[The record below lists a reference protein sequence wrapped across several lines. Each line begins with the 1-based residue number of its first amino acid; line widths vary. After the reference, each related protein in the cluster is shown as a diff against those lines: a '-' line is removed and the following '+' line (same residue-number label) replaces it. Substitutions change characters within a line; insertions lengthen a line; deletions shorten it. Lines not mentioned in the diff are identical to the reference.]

1 MSAFESLR
9 PLLRLLLPPPLLLLP
24 PPSSLL
30 LLLLPQLL
38 WATKC
43 FDMRLP
49 ASHSDCRLCVRPFI
63 TGLDDWSKTTQ
74 ADNSSHSYP
83 YVLWRAVIDQTNK
96 TVWAPTHLWKMYA
109 ALAEIDGDRFVV
121 RSSHAAVQVLGFAHA
136 SERSNGKSEVMWH
149 VVFNNVDMGMESNKT
164 VKLVW
169 PIAGGADVR
178 SVQNTRLF
186 WSGPRKGGAPAVE
199 KRDLPPGVLPQ
210 QVGLGPGE
218 LSILTVTIAS
228 AGLPATTAVDE
239 RTYYSDRILQP
250 MASSRATARPYEFQ
264 NDFHTGGSDAV
275 GEAPTVQL
283 LKIRVSFGGGSTSE
297 ADAQSRFAAVAAG
310 MHITVGTQPCE
321 IDPARQ
327 IAGQLHIG
335 NDFSFLSAIEV
346 DVPDAVLFWYARQSL
361 MVTVW
366 SDAAQNDS
374 VVSSVVVVG
383 ETPVLVAL
391 GTSSDLQSSPRT
403 LKNDDETIRN
413 SEAPV
418 LQLLQTLHRC
428 MQEIPVGQDSMR
440 EQASAAVAALFL
452 NVSSVDRQSRHFLAA
467 SLASFRGNG
476 TLTQDDLSKA
486 ATVPQLELAGVAEL
500 LRSAVSECK
509 CVCNGTL
516 KRPTALS
523 PRVGQLRLNH
533 ATGFLHDE
541 QDVPRMLYG
550 YSQAPPLDKS
560 TVALSQ
566 PLAQTFADVY
576 FTPSRVLDSEQC
588 CGTNAKAIAE
598 IVQQLDGAYEAGG
611 YANIFLGNGNANGDK
626 VQHAFPAWAEAL
638 FPNISTGAGKT
649 HFYSY
654 DIDHPGTRKLLG
666 IVVRAVVAA
675 VAGHPGSLGWSLAN
689 EPGFSSS
696 NSEYTFRNFSR
707 FLSGRYSGNVSALA
721 EAWVVPGGLSSFQDR
736 VIFQGMSNSGAGGK
750 RMFSTRQLLD
760 WEAFNN
766 QRVTAFYAWLCG
778 EINGNYH
785 KAQSPPVSCFAK
797 TSNSASGVHPATKA
811 FGPTANQPHGDAGID
826 RAALLKTFTIQ
837 ACDTRML
844 PTSEP
849 HYSVAKLPSNLYA
862 IDWLGTAASYDF
874 MRANQSQL
882 LMESEWHSVSTVNY
896 RQDPATISSKHIRA
910 GLWIGHVHGMTVNTI
925 WVWGRDGWSGQP
937 KGVDGFWGSLALQ
950 PQAFDAF
957 ARGSV
962 EINAIS
968 VHMEAWA
975 SQTPQIYVFYSA
987 ESLGFDRESLEDS
1000 LACYSLLHSLGVPV
1014 GWSTTIAPGKPMV
1027 IAGAK
1032 YVSSTVAHE
1041 LQWAV
1046 TQSSPL
1052 FMVANPATAFQL
1064 TEQGLPSDADVVHWA
1079 TTIPRL
1085 NMPMADAA
1093 TFHELDA
1100 ILSRYIYRPVR
1111 CTDGSG
1117 HRMANAAG
1125 TPTLFGVMCRHAP
1138 STRSLVVLNLLNTT
1152 VTLNVEV
1159 GHAQLPK
1166 ASEILTG
1173 RIVSFPLQLPP
1184 LEPMVFTV
1192 GPNNLQ

>member
-1 MSAFESLR
+1 MSAIETLR
-9 PLLRLLLPPPLLLLP
+9 PLLRLLLPPPLLQPP
-24 PPSSLL
+24 PPSP
-30 LLLLPQLL
+30 LLPLQLQLL
-38 WATKC
+38 WSTKC
-43 FDMRLP
+43 FNMCLR
-49 ASHSDCRLCVRPFI
+49 ASHSHCCLCGRPFI

-74 ADNSSHSYP
+74 VDNSSHSYP

-96 TVWAPTHLWKMYA
+96 TVWAPTHLWKLYA

-121 RSSHAAVQVLGFAHA
+121 RSSHAAVQALGFTHA
-136 SERSNGKSEVMWH
+136 SERSKSEVTWH
-149 VVFNNVDMGMESNKT
+149 VVFNNVDMGMEGNKT
-164 VKLVW
+164 VNLVW

-178 SVQNTRLF
+178 SVLTTRLF

-210 QVGLGPGE
+210 QVALGPGE

-250 MASSRATARPYEFQ
+250 MAASRATAHPYEFQ
-264 NDFHTGGSDAV
+264 NSFRTGASDTL
-275 GEAPTVQL
+275 GETPTVQPV
-283 LKIRVSFGGGSTSE
+283 KIRVSFGGGSTSE
-297 ADAQSRFAAVAAG
+297 ADAQSRFEAVAAG
-310 MHITVGTQPCE
+310 MHIIVGTQPCE

-346 DVPDAVLFWYARQSL
+346 DVPDAVLLWYARQSL

-383 ETPVLVAL
+383 ETPVAV
-391 GTSSDLQSSPRT
+391 GSSSDLHSSPPT
-403 LKNDDETIRN
+403 LKNDDEETIRN

-418 LQLLQTLHRC
+418 LQLLQTLQRC
-428 MQEIPVGQDSMR
+428 MKEIPEGQDSMR

-452 NVSSVDRQSRHFLAA
+452 NVSTVDRQSRHFLAS

-476 TLTQDDLSKA
+476 TPTQDDLSKA

-516 KRPTALS
+516 TRPTALS
-523 PRVGQLRLNH
+523 PRLGQLRLNST
-533 ATGFLHDE
+533 TGFLHDE
-541 QDVPRMLYG
+541 QNVPRMLYG
-550 YSQAPPLDKS
+550 YSQAPQLDQS

-566 PLAQTFADVY
+566 PLAQTFVDVY

-588 CGTNAKAIAE
+588 CGTNSKAIAE

-611 YANIFLGNGNANGDK
+611 YANIFLGNGNANGGK
-626 VQHAFPAWAEAL
+626 VQHAFPAWAETL

-666 IVVRAVVAA
+666 IVVKAVVAA
-675 VAGHPGSLGWSLAN
+675 IAGHPGSLGWSLAN

-707 FLSGRYSGNVSALA
+707 FLCGRYSENVSALA
-721 EAWVVPGGLSSFQDR
+721 EAWGVPGGLSSFQDR
-736 VIFQGMSNSGAGGK
+736 VIFQGMSNTGAVGK

-766 QRVTAFYAWLCG
+766 QRVTAFYAWLCD
-778 EINGNYH
+778 EINGNYQ
-785 KAQSPPVSCFAK
+785 KAQTSPVSCFAK

-844 PTSEP
+844 PSSEP
-849 HYSVAKLPSNLYA
+849 HYPVAKLPSNIYA

-910 GLWIGHVHGMTVNTI
+910 GLWIGHVHGMSVNTI

-975 SQTPQIYVFYSA
+975 SQPPQIYVFYSA
-987 ESLGFDRESLEDS
+987 ESLGFDRQSLEDS

-1014 GWSTTIAPGKPMV
+1014 GWSTTIVPGKPIL

-1032 YVSSTVAHE
+1032 YVSSTVTHE
-1041 LQWAV
+1041 LQRAV
-1046 TQSSPL
+1046 TQASTPL

-1064 TEQGLPSDADVVHWA
+1064 TERGLPSHPDVVHWA
-1079 TTIPRL
+1079 ATIPRL

-1100 ILSRYIYRPVR
+1100 VLSRYIYRPVR
-1111 CTDGSG
+1111 CTDGSDLQ
-1117 HRMANAAG
+1117 AAKATAG

-1152 VTLNVEV
+1152 ATLNVEV
-1159 GHAQLPK
+1159 GNAQIPK
-1166 ASEILTG
+1166 AREMLTG

-1184 LEPMVFTV
+1184 LEPMVFTLD
-1192 GPNNLQ
+1192 PNDLH